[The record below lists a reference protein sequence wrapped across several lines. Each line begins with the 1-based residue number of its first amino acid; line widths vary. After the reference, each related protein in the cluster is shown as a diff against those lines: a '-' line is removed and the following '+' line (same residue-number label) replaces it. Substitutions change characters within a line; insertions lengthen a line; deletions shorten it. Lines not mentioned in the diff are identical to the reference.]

1 MKSKKKIIL
10 IVIAV
15 IVLLLFIS
23 SFIRVYKKRKGTV
36 DISSTVKEI
45 VEYLGST
52 YIKTEFSKE
61 KDYYKD
67 IYISF
72 SEDPINSDGYSSE
85 KNYEMLIVGVSRK
98 MKNKNFKII
107 DEGRGITVKVK
118 SEANDTISYTI
129 NDDKNYFSN
138 KYNEFQLNHKLKE
151 DVVDVKISSD
161 ILNQL
166 IANNWDEKVIKNNSK
181 MINKDDEYIYYNEGY
196 KVKFVGSKVYNIV
209 FTNTYKNTLLSMN
222 YNNKEIVIDTE
233 KENTSFDEDFLRTAP
248 YNGFEA
254 NNMFGFKTKDLYFF
268 KESKEVSIYPNRKM
282 SEDQNTRFA
291 KLFEEYSRDIDVN
304 RLLDKATD
312 INGNYAKY
320 ENSED
325 KVCLIYPI
333 EGIEIDY
340 NYQDRSGVYLY
351 SNYDG
356 NIIGNKTKE
365 NIKGEDLTSGV
376 IHLNLKENLLCNY
389 ELKRMY
395 DSLNNQE

>member
-1 MKSKKKIIL
+1 MKSKKKIVL

-61 KDYYKD
+61 KEYYKD

-72 SEDPINSDGYSSE
+72 SADPITKDGESSE
-85 KNYEMLIVGVSRK
+85 KTYEQLIVSVSRK
-98 MKNKNFKII
+98 MKKKDFKII

-151 DVVDVKISSD
+151 NEVDVKISSD

-209 FTNTYKNTLLSMN
+209 FTNTYKNALLSMN
-222 YNNKEIVIDTE
+222 YNNKELVIDTE
-233 KENTSFDEDFLRTAP
+233 KENTSFDEEFLMSAP
-248 YNGFEA
+248 YYGYEA
-254 NNMFGFKTKDLYFF
+254 NNMIGFKSKDLYFF

-282 SEDQNTRFA
+282 NEEQNVKFA
-291 KLFEEYSRDIDVN
+291 KLFEEYSKDIDVN

-340 NYQDRSGVYLY
+340 NYEDRSGVYLY
-351 SNYDG
+351 SNYEG
-356 NIIGNKTKE
+356 NIIGNKTSE
-365 NIKGEDLTSGV
+365 NIKEEDLTSGV
-376 IHLNLKENLLCNY
+376 IHLNFNENLLRNY
-389 ELKRMY
+389 ELNRMY
-395 DSLNNQE
+395 DSSNT